1 MDLHSG
7 NILLKR
13 GNGNRIK
20 VKIADFGLA
29 KVYELAQKSQTIT
42 SKRSSNRSQY
52 RSPNVLSNGSYTTND
67 DIYSLG
73 IIMDE
78 LFSVHTNRYF

>member
-1 MDLHSG
+1 MDLNLG
-7 NILLKR
+7 
-13 GNGNRIK
+13 K
-20 VKIADFGLA
+20 VKIADFSLA